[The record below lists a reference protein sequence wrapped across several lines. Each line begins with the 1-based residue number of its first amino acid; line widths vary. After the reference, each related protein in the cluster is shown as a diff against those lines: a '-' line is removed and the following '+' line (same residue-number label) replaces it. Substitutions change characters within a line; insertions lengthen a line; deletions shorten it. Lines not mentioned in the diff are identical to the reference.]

1 MAQKMFFTGDEMY
14 GTPIRPLEIGV
25 GFNLTF

>member
-1 MAQKMFFTGDEMY
+1 MAQPFNYGDDALF
-14 GTPIRPLEIGV
+14 GVPIRPLEIGL